1 MPTPTYTLID
11 SVTLASSAASV
22 TFSNIDQSFGDV
34 ILSMTVTNDAGS
46 RPTRIAINGDT
57 GYNYTRVEAR
67 GNGTTAASYSDTNAY
82 VTFSGDRSFTSGV
95 TGIIYQFMD
104 YSATNKHK
112 SILAR
117 LNNTNASADPHVTMG
132 AGRWASTAGIA
143 SLLIYP
149 SSGNFIAGCTF
160 HIYGI
165 AKAL

>member
-1 MPTPTYTLID
+1 MATPTYTLID
-11 SVTLASSAASV
+11 SVTLGSSASSV
-22 TFSNIDQSFGDV
+22 TFSSIDQSFGDV
-34 ILSMTVTNDAGS
+34 ILSMTLTNDAGS
-46 RPTRIAINGDT
+46 RPTRVTINGDT
-57 GYNYTRVEAR
+57 GFNYTRVEAR
-67 GNGTTAASYSDTNAY
+67 GNGTTAASYSSGESF
-82 VTFSGDRSFTSGV
+82 VTFTGDRSFTSGV

-104 YSATNKHK
+104 YSATDKHK

-132 AGRWASTAGIA
+132 AGRWANTAGIT

-160 HIYGI
+160 HLYGI